1 MNPALLWSAAAQ
13 PQAPPG
19 FAPWRDRLQALRPR
33 LFRLIVDWSRV
44 QPSPGHPPDWAQPV
58 DGCVRGVGPCAPSA
72 GIRDVLRALHSQQ
85 AAGGGFEVLVSLFG
99 VPDWAAR
106 PPRGCEPK
114 GVSAFARPVSARG
127 LRGYRALIR
136 SLLALGEREG
146 VQLRWWSP
154 WNEPN
159 GPSFL
164 SPQRAACD
172 ASAPTLA
179 PAIYTRLARAMRAEL
194 ARAPGDPRLVIGELA
209 QRERPRAARTGI
221 GEFFAAL
228 PDDVVCSAAVYA
240 QHAYAERGDVA
251 GTLDPVHALEA
262 ALDRRPCARG
272 RPLWVTETGV
282 GDAHFG
288 GHRTGGPDAR
298 RADCR
303 ALDAALRR
311 WDADPR
317 VDAAIQYTFR
327 DDPAFPVGVADAALT
342 KAWPSYDLWLAWGG
356 TRRPTDPAPALPG
369 ACAET

>member
-1 MNPALLWSAAAQ
+1 MNPALLWSTAAR

-19 FAPWRDRLQALRPR
+19 FGPWRDRLEALRPR
-33 LFRLIVDWSRV
+33 LFRLIVDWSLV
-44 QPSPGHPPDWAQPV
+44 QPDPDRPPDWTRPV
-58 DGCVRGVGPCAPSA
+58 DGCVRGVGPCAPSV
-72 GIRDVLRALHSQQ
+72 GIRDVLRALRSQQ
-85 AAGGGFEVLVSLFG
+85 AADGGFEVVVSLFG

-106 PPRGCEPK
+106 APRGCQPR
-114 GVSAFARPVSARG
+114 GVTAFARPVNARG

-136 SLLALGEREG
+136 SLLALGAGEG
-146 VQLRWWSP
+146 VDLRWWSP

-172 ASAPTLA
+172 ADSRPLA
-179 PAIYTRLARAMRAEL
+179 PAIYARLARAMRAEL
-194 ARAPGDPRLVIGELA
+194 ERAPGDQRLVIGELA
-209 QRERPRAARTGI
+209 QRERPGTVRI

-251 GTLDPVHALEA
+251 GTIDPVRELEA
-262 ALDRRPCARG
+262 ALDRRACSRD
-272 RPLWVTETGV
+272 RPVWVTETGV

-288 GHRTGGPDAR
+288 GHRTGGPAAR

-327 DDPAFPVGVADAALT
+327 DDPAFPVGAADAALT

-356 TRRPTDPAPALPG
+356 TRRPADPAPVLPD
-369 ACAET
+369 ACAAT